1 MEKNGKISW
10 TEHNNKLRSAGNDWR
25 RKSSDTSTKKERKE
39 MEPRKRERKWNQE
52 REKGNRTK
60 KERKEMEPRK
70 RERKWNQEREKG
82 NGTKKE
88 RKEIEPR
95 KRERK

>member
-1 MEKNGKISW
+1 MIGEEKALIQ
-10 TEHNNKLRSAGNDWR
+10 A
-25 RKSSDTSTKKERKE
+25 
-39 MEPRKRERKWNQE
+39 
-52 REKGNRTK
+52 
-60 KERKEMEPRK
+60 PRK

-95 KRERK
+95 KRERKWNQEREKGNGTKKERKEMEPRKRERK